1 MLDFS
6 DPSTPVSS
14 STGLPWRLI
23 AMLATLLIMMTLVAR
38 WNLAEPVDPAPS
50 DNRVGPIIDAT
61 IDQATLASF
70 VDHARSIEPTSYYA
84 LLDHA
89 RKADAASLWAERV
102 GRITYAQLLDEP
114 DRYRG
119 ARIHLQGRLHR
130 LTEYQAQA
138 NRFGIDRQFEGW
150 VFTSTSGSLP
160 YVAVMASPPASLPM
174 GENIH
179 EPIEMVGYFLGWW
192 RYETKEGKRTSAP
205 LIMVTEMRPVTAPTP
220 TGPAPMAWNPWLG
233 ILVTIGM
240 VVTGIAWWWKN
251 QRSVSRPSDS
261 PTPLSNDILQ
271 FEEVDGSEDQDHR
284 T

>member
-1 MLDFS
+1 MNQLMLDFS
-6 DPSTPVSS
+6 GPSRSVSR

-102 GRITYAQLLDEP
+102 GRITY
-114 DRYRG
+114 
-119 ARIHLQGRLHR
+119 
-130 LTEYQAQA
+130 
-138 NRFGIDRQFEGW
+138 
-150 VFTSTSGSLP
+150 FTSTSGSLP

-220 TGPAPMAWNPWLG
+220 TGPTPMAWNPWLG